1 MYAFHSFI
9 HSFIKMKLNSK
20 STHLIKIVAQLMML
34 LFMGIFYVSLHW
46 KHAGDSCDLIKNTI
60 VGKLK
65 LKTTINYLFFFI
77 VIGFSYCAFPAL
89 VSYLIYKKI
98 TLLGFF
104 VGFIA
109 QWIIFLNTNPYPLT
123 QDNKLTIMELIPK
136 KYRPEVQFPLN
147 NLKHSSMQAM
157 RVNFPIII
165 KPSVCS
171 GRRQNVTIVKSQQEL
186 NEYFKEAKNTDNYMV
201 QNYLSDNEYDNEVG
215 VLWEKLP
222 WEKEGKII
230 EINHQPKF
238 KKNKDKQDEQDEQ
251 EKMNEEVKTFNY
263 LITDNL
269 NKLFNDLSKNVKGF
283 NAGRYD
289 ILIKSLNDFQNG
301 DFKILEVN
309 GIWGAQATMKDYP
322 FVFVNWFLKRFVI
335 GLGNIVTLQGY
346 SPWNLLMVM
355 CTSYRRSIQ
364 CHDALTMLSLYV

>member
-1 MYAFHSFI
+1 
-9 HSFIKMKLNSK
+9 MKLNSK
-20 STHLIKIVAQLMML
+20 STHVIKIVAQLMML
-34 LFMGIFYVSLHW
+34 LFVGIFYVRLCW
-46 KHAGDSCDLIKNTI
+46 NHARISRDLIKNTI

-65 LKTTINYLFFFI
+65 LKTTINYLFILI
-77 VIGFSYCAFPAL
+77 VLCFSYCVFPAL

-98 TLLGFF
+98 TLFGFF

-109 QWIIFLNTNPYPLT
+109 QWIVFLNTNPYPLT

-147 NLKHSSMQAM
+147 DLKHSSMQAM
-157 RVNFPIII
+157 RANFPIII
-165 KPSVCS
+165 KPIVCS

-186 NEYFKEAKNTDNYMV
+186 NEYFKETKNTDNYMV

-238 KKNKDKQDEQDEQ
+238 KKNKDDQDDQDDQHEQ
-251 EKMNEEVKTFNY
+251 ERMNEEIKTFNY

-269 NKLFNDLSKNVKGF
+269 NKSFNDLSKNIKGF

-309 GIWGAQATMKDYP
+309 GIWGGQATMKDYP

-346 SPWNLLMVM
+346 SPWNLIMVM
-355 CTSYRRSIQ
+355 WTSYRRSMR
-364 CHDALTMLSLYV
+364 CDDALGMFSLYV